1 MPIETP
7 NTNQHEGPAAMA
19 SRYVDVAELPW
30 VPTRFPGVDLK
41 VLMTDKDTGISTA
54 LTRFAPGAELPLHEH
69 VGLEQSWILEGSLVD
84 DEGVAKAGNY
94 VWRPGGSRHSAHAP
108 NGCLALTIF
117 MKPNRFH
124 DEDPWS

>member
-7 NTNQHEGPAAMA
+7 NTNQHEGLAAMA

-30 VPTRFPGVDLK
+30 VPTRFPGVDIK
-41 VLMTDKDTGISTA
+41 VLMIDKEAGISTA

-84 DEGVAKAGNY
+84 DEGVAKTGNY
-94 VWRPGGSRHSAHAP
+94 VWRPGGSRHAAHAP

-117 MKPNRFH
+117 MKPNRFY